1 MERIHMIPD
10 HDSGW
15 IVRPE
20 REGLKEGHFTTRED
34 ALRIAR
40 TMCDAVRAELVIHDR
55 DGTVTRE

>member
-15 IVRPE
+15 IVHPE
-20 REGLKEGHFTTRED
+20 REGLKEGHFPTREY
-34 ALRIAR
+34 ALRFAR
-40 TMCDAVRAELVIHDR
+40 TMCDAIRAELVIHDR